1 MQDTTTIGIII
12 FMSITF
18 VYKYYRPFFYFVS
31 PKDISAAADPKI

>member
-18 VYKYYRPFFYFVS
+18 VYKDYRPFFYFVS
-31 PKDISAAADPKI
+31 ILDILSLIESYP